1 MFLTKGHC
9 IVSLFSCSEIHLCC
23 SELICENR
31 KSGVCLV
38 KDTFKKLIAF
48 FRDWDN
54 QSRYLGWMIARTKPF
69 VGPISLVFLLS
80 VITTVTGIGG
90 TVVSKYVI
98 DGVTGSGPV
107 FTVPGI
113 AILVAIAFFGI
124 AIGAVSNIISTHIN
138 ERYAFGIRSKSFD
151 TLLNGL
157 WSKVSLYHSG
167 DTLTRLTSDID
178 RVANGIANILPTF
191 FLLLIRILIAFV
203 VLFYY
208 DHWLAI
214 ASLIIGPVGVL
225 ISLTFSS
232 KLKKYQTEL
241 NAVESAYRSFLQETI
256 ENLAVA
262 KTFSLETRSH
272 DRLTAFRDERL
283 RLIMKRNRL
292 STAMNLCISL
302 IFTSGYF
309 IAFGWS
315 VYRLSTGSITYGT
328 MTVFLSLVS
337 QVQAP
342 IMSLGSLIPQFITVL
357 SSTGRIMELEAIPED
372 NRIVPVTDF
381 PARIGLD
388 IRGLSFAYGEE
399 PILENIDLN
408 IRPGDIVGVVGYS
421 GSGKTTLIRLLLSL
435 ITTDRG
441 DLKFYGENWE
451 EPVSASSRRFI
462 SYVPQGN
469 TLFSGTIA
477 DNLRIGKADA
487 DEVELW
493 EALAIADAAD
503 FVRHLEDRLDTV
515 IGENGLGLSEG
526 QAQRIAIA
534 RAVIRNAPVM
544 ILDEATSALDAGTEE
559 KVLSALS
566 ASGRIKTCVLITHRR
581 SMLKFCTRAI
591 RVDNREIN
599 EMDLAEER

>member
-1 MFLTKGHC
+1 M
-9 IVSLFSCSEIHLCC
+9 
-23 SELICENR
+23 
-31 KSGVCLV
+31 
-38 KDTFKKLIAF
+38 KDALKKIIAF
-48 FRDWDN
+48 FRDWNN
-54 QSRYLGWMIARTKPF
+54 QSRYLGWMIARTRPF
-69 VGPISLVFLLS
+69 AGPLFLVFLLN
-80 VITTVTGIGG
+80 VVTTVTGIGG

-113 AILVAIAFFGI
+113 AILVLIAFAGI
-124 AIGAVSNIISTHIN
+124 AIGAVGNIITSYIN

-151 TLLNGL
+151 MLMNGL

-167 DTLTRLTSDID
+167 DALTRLTSDID
-178 RVANGIANILPTF
+178 RVASGIADILPNF
-191 FLLLIRILIAFV
+191 FLLLIRIAIAFV

-208 DHWLAI
+208 DHWLAV
-214 ASLIIGPVGVL
+214 AALVVGPVGIL

-241 NAVESAYRSFLQETI
+241 NAVESCYRSFLQETI

-262 KTFSLETRSH
+262 KAFSQESASH
-272 DRLTAFRDERL
+272 NRLTAFRDERL

-292 STAMNLCISL
+292 STAMNLCINLVFS
-302 IFTSGYF
+302 TGYF
-309 IAFGWS
+309 LAFGWS
-315 VYRLSTGSITYGT
+315 VYRLSNGSITYGT
-328 MTVFLSLVS
+328 MTVFLSLVA

-357 SSTGRIMELEAIPED
+357 SSTGRVMELEAIPADE
-372 NRIVPVTDF
+372 RIADTDDY
-381 PARIGLD
+381 PSGIGLR
-388 IRGLSFAYGEE
+388 IRDLSFAYGEE
-399 PILENIDLN
+399 PILDNIHLD
-408 IRPGDIVGVVGYS
+408 IHPGDIVGVVGYS
-421 GSGKTTLIRLLLSL
+421 GSGKTTLILLLLSL
-435 ITTDRG
+435 ITADRG
-441 DLKFYGENWE
+441 ELIFYGENWT
-451 EPVSASSRRFI
+451 EPVSASARRFL

-477 DNLRIGKADA
+477 ENLRVGKADA
-487 DEVELW
+487 EEDELW
-493 EALAIADAAD
+493 EVLSIADAAD
-503 FVRHLEDRLDTV
+503 FVRHLEGGLDTV

-559 KVLSALS
+559 KVLEALR
-566 ASGRIKTCVLITHRR
+566 ASRRMKTCVLITHRR

-591 RVDNREIN
+591 RVDNRSIL
-599 EMDLAEER
+599 EMDPAEEG